1 MWRHPRQDQNR
12 DLLIV
17 SARYEAEDNDYES
30 RGDSLGVHFFVE
42 VEAQPADRGFRPI
55 TPRQAPR
62 ARGPETAVVV
72 GPAGEEIYTDE
83 YGRVKVHFHWD
94 RYGAKD
100 GTDSCWIR
108 VASTWAGS
116 NFGGIHIP
124 RIGQEVIVDYE
135 YGDPD
140 RPLITG
146 RVYNA
151 GQMPPWGLPANKT
164 QSGFLTRSTSGG
176 AAGDGLRDGT
186 GDANALRFEDA
197 KGQEQLWLHAQKD
210 QLTEVENDED
220 KWVGND
226 RRKEIDR
233 DEFNTIHRDRT
244 EVVDRNEKINVH
256 GWRTEEVDLDETL
269 TVHKNRSRRV
279 DLNENVSI
287 GQSRTK
293 NVSKHEKDSIG
304 RNWSINVGRFKT
316 ETIGLAYMQN
326 VGMAKMVNIGI
337 AYNLNVGMTMI
348 TNVGQSRKDTI
359 GKTHHIQVGEMYEL
373 KVGGGGGSGSS
384 AAGDAGG
391 ASITLDGSTIRFKV
405 GASVMVLQA
414 DGSITVNGKRIDVVG
429 SKHIGMESERID
441 LN

>member
-1 MWRHPRQDQNR
+1 MKSELRPNR
-12 DLLIV
+12 LTVAIAH
-17 SARYEAEDNDYES
+17 SQS
-30 RGDSLGVHFFVE
+30 HK
-42 VEAQPADRGFRPI
+42 P
-55 TPRQAPR
+55 PR
-62 ARGPETAVVV
+62 ARGPETATVV
-72 GPAGEEIYTDE
+72 GPAGEEIYTDQ

-108 VASTWAGS
+108 VASPWAGS
-116 NFGGIHIP
+116 NFGGIQIP

-151 GQMPPWGLPANKT
+151 EQMPPWGLPANKT
-164 QSGFLTRSTSGG
+164 QSGFLTRSTNGG
-176 AAGDGLRDGT
+176 APGDGMRDGA

-210 QLTEVENDED
+210 QLTEVENDES

-226 RRKEIDR
+226 RKKEIDR

-244 EVVDRNEKINVH
+244 EVVDRNEKINVG
-256 GWRTEEVDLDETL
+256 GWRQEVVDLDETL
-269 TVHKNRSRRV
+269 TVNKNRSRNV
-279 DLNENVSI
+279 VLNEDVSI

-293 NVSKHEKDSIG
+293 AVSKHEKDSIG
-304 RNWSINVGRFKT
+304 RNWSISVGRFKT

-348 TNVGQSRKDTI
+348 TNVGKSRSDTI
-359 GKTHHIQVGEMYEL
+359 GTTQDIKVGEKYEL
-373 KVGGGGGSGSS
+373 QVGGGGGGGGGGDSSGLAKNIVAPSSSAPGGSGGGGGSS
-384 AAGDAGG
+384 ITMDDT
-391 ASITLDGSTIRFKV
+391 SITLKV
-405 GASVMVLQA
+405 GASVLVMKA
-414 DGSITVNGKRIDVVG
+414 DGSITVNGKQIDVVG
-429 SKHIGMESERID
+429 EDHIGMESERID
-441 LN
+441 VN